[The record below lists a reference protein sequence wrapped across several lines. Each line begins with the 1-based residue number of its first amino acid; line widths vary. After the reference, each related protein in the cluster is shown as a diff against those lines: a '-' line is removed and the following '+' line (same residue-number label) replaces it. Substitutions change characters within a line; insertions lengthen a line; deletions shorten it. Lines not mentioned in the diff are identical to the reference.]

1 MSPVMVQV
9 LTPITKLHNEI
20 RLAYLLYYVILT
32 HQYDSMIPGQVRVTH
47 PTNVGIVYHS
57 HIPLVKGLIIADDCV
72 LIPNVGWHPCYFII
86 HECIFQ
92 IKFRPVNI

>member
-1 MSPVMVQV
+1 
-9 LTPITKLHNEI
+9 
-20 RLAYLLYYVILT
+20 
-32 HQYDSMIPGQVRVTH
+32 MIPRQVRVTQ

-72 LIPNVGWHPCYFII
+72 LIPNVGWHPCYFVI
-86 HECIFQ
+86 HEGIFQ